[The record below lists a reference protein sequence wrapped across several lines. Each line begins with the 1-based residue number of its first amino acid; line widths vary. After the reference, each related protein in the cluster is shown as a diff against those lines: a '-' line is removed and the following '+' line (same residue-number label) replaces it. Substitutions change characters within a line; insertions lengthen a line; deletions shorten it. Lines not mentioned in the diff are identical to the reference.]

1 MLEPIATATYRWQRL
16 DGLASSPAAP
26 DQLRA
31 TLSGLTNLSSV
42 VLDLTVSGTVGLSE
56 SVRVR
61 EVLADLEARVHILR
75 LRTDGLLPVATE
87 EDLNNLRGNAFFSNI
102 LDRLGALRND
112 SANADRLY
120 ADAALQ
126 RMYLETI
133 NGGRQ

>member
-1 MLEPIATATYRWQRL
+1 
-16 DGLASSPAAP
+16 LASSPAAP